1 MNTETKQEI
10 IGIVM
15 CHGENDY
22 GYWGGFSLTEEE
34 EEQIY
39 EILMRHDTEGCSIR
53 GTRNDI
59 ANILFNMSL
68 GMDYDTFVDDCKE
81 DMKMLTESIGNLS
94 KAIGKLSK
102 ADDSLFYVLQNI
114 ADNNADMENRLVNA
128 DGSIN

>member
-1 MNTETKQEI
+1 MQLTKEINGSIDWSSSIKEKFYRRIGAEI

-59 ANILFNMSL
+59 ANEIR
-68 GMDYDTFVDDCKE
+68 E
-81 DMKMLTESIGNLS
+81 
-94 KAIGKLSK
+94 
-102 ADDSLFYVLQNI
+102 
-114 ADNNADMENRLVNA
+114 
-128 DGSIN
+128 

>member
-59 ANILFNMSL
+59 ANEIREQESDQLWKVLKQKN
-68 GMDYDTFVDDCKE
+68 CKHR
-81 DMKMLTESIGNLS
+81 I
-94 KAIGKLSK
+94 
-102 ADDSLFYVLQNI
+102 
-114 ADNNADMENRLVNA
+114 
-128 DGSIN
+128 